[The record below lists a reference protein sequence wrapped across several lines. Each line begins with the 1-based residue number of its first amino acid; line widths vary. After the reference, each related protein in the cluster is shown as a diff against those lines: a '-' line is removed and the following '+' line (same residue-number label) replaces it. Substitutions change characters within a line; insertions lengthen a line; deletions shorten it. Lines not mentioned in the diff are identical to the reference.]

1 MVNIPAVLR
10 LLKGLSQPPNAATKN
25 HSARNHRWGNKMP
38 YDNLFSNYKKAVH
51 DILHRLLYSNRGG
64 RVRQDSQVS
73 FKLKPMD
80 SSKGNG
86 SFKISDG
93 TVSGTGVYNLSSLS
107 QPPNAA
113 TENHSAGNHR
123 WGNKMPY
130 HNLLS
135 DRKKAV
141 HDILH
146 RPLYS
151 YRGERVRQDSQI
163 SSKLKPMDSSK
174 GNGSFKISD
183 GTVSGTGVYSLSSDQ
198 LDVKLKLK
206 ININD
211 KQQQQLPQK
220 PQPPQQQQQK
230 QQQQQPQP
238 QKPQKPQQPQQQQQ
252 KQQQQQQPQPQKPQ
266 QPQQQQQQF
275 KISTT
280 PKPPPSVMTPPK
292 MCLAPCN
299 TTKVPQ
305 TANCMAIGKY
315 VYYFLHVLTFC
326 QQEWQSS
333 VIED

>member
-1 MVNIPAVLR
+1 MANTPAVLR
-10 LLKGLSQPPNAATKN
+10 LLKGLSQSPNAATKN
-25 HSARNHRWGNKMP
+25 HSTRNQLWGNKMP
-38 YDNLFSNYKKAVH
+38 YGNLFLNYKKAVH
-51 DILHRLLYSNRGG
+51 DILHRLLYSYGG
-64 RVRQDSQVS
+64 ERVRQDSQILNS
-73 FKLKPMD
+73 SKLKPMD

-93 TVSGTGVYNLSSLS
+93 TVRGTGVDSLSSFS

-113 TENHSAGNHR
+113 TKNHSVRNHR
-123 WGNKMPY
+123 WGSKMPY
-130 HNLLS
+130 DNLLS
-135 DRKKAV
+135 NQKKAV

-146 RPLYS
+146 RLLYS
-151 YRGERVRQDSQI
+151 HGGERVRQDSQI

-183 GTVSGTGVYSLSSDQ
+183 GTVIGTGVYSLSSDQ

-230 QQQQQPQP
+230 QQQQQPKLQ
-238 QKPQKPQQPQQQQQ
+238 PQKPQQPQQQQQ
-252 KQQQQQQPQPQKPQ
+252 KEQQQQQLQPQKPQ
-266 QPQQQQQQF
+266 QPQQQQKI

-280 PKPPPSVMTPPK
+280 PKPPPSVITPPK

-305 TANCMAIGKY
+305 TTNCMAIGKY
-315 VYYFLHVLTFC
+315 ELILLLACF
-326 QQEWQSS
+326 
-333 VIED
+333 